1 MKILSPRS
9 YARRGNAPLRDAP
22 ASRPECLAESTSR
35 MQRFGSD
42 YERGIRQTETPRPR
56 RGSVAKQCVP
66 TRSVGTRRLLIACL
80 FLLPTAIV
88 RADDWP
94 QFLGPQRNGN
104 SNEKGLLA
112 AFPKD
117 GPPVVWQRNVGEGYS
132 GPVIAGDRLILFH
145 RVGDEEVVECL
156 KAATGKELWRFP
168 YPTSYS
174 DMLGK
179 GDGPRS
185 TPLIAGDK
193 IITLGAEGTLHCL
206 ALETGKKIW
215 SRSLTKE
222 YKTPLGYFG
231 VGTSPIV
238 EQNRVLVNVGG
249 KNAGIV
255 AFDLDNGKEAWRATD
270 DPPSYSSPV
279 VATIGDRRLAVFFTR
294 TGAVVL
300 NAKTGD
306 VLYRQRWRSR
316 SETSVNAATPL
327 IIGDQ
332 VFFSAS
338 YDTGALLL
346 KLKANGAEEVWTDE
360 KIMSNQY
367 NTCIHH
373 NGQIYGFDGRQDSPF
388 PPTLRCFDL
397 KTRKIRWQ
405 KEDFGN
411 GSMILAD
418 GRLIILTE
426 KGGLCLVQATPEAFR
441 ETARFRLLDAPP
453 CRAQIALS
461 AGRLYARDQKK
472 LVCVNLAK

>member
-1 MKILSPRS
+1 MKTNNEAREDHRMKRIRCYIL
-9 YARRGNAPLRDAP
+9 
-22 ASRPECLAESTSR
+22 LAFCVLSV
-35 MQRFGSD
+35 
-42 YERGIRQTETPRPR
+42 
-56 RGSVAKQCVP
+56 SVA
-66 TRSVGTRRLLIACL
+66 
-80 FLLPTAIV
+80 
-88 RADDWP
+88 RAEDWP
-94 QFLGPQRNGN
+94 QFLGPHRNGV

-117 GPPVVWQRNVGEGYS
+117 GPAVVWKRDVGEGYS

-156 KAATGKELWRFP
+156 NAGTGKELWKFT

-185 TPLIAGDK
+185 TPLIADGK
-193 IITLGAEGTLHCL
+193 IVTLGAEGTLHCL
-206 ALETGKKIW
+206 ALETGKKLW

-231 VGTSPIV
+231 VGTSPVV
-238 EQNRVLVNVGG
+238 EQNRVLINVGG
-249 KNAGIV
+249 KNAGTGIV
-255 AFDLDNGKEAWRATD
+255 AFDLDNGKEVWRATD

-279 VATIGDRRLAVFFTR
+279 VCTVGETRLAVFFTR

-300 NAKTGD
+300 NAKTGAI
-306 VLYRQRWRSR
+306 LHQQKWRSR
-316 SETSVNAATPL
+316 NDASVNAATPL

-332 VFFSAS
+332 AFFSAS
-338 YDTGALLL
+338 YETGALLL
-346 KLKANGAEEVWTDE
+346 KLKANGANEVWTDE

-367 NTCIHH
+367 NTCIYHDGH
-373 NGQIYGFDGRQDSPF
+373 LYGFDGRQDSPI
-388 PPTLRCFDL
+388 PPTLRCVEL

-405 KEDFGN
+405 QEKFGN
-411 GSMILAD
+411 GTMILAD

-426 KGGLCLVQATPEAFR
+426 KGSLCLVQATPEAFR
-441 ETARFRLLDAPP
+441 ETARFRLLEAAPS
-453 CRAQIALS
+453 RAQIALS
-461 AGRLYARDQKK
+461 AGRISARDQKK

>member
-1 MKILSPRS
+1 MKHCI
-9 YARRGNAPLRDAP
+9 PLALGV
-22 ASRPECLAESTSR
+22 CLL
-35 MQRFGSD
+35 
-42 YERGIRQTETPRPR
+42 
-56 RGSVAKQCVP
+56 VP
-66 TRSVGTRRLLIACL
+66 LGL
-80 FLLPTAIV
+80 

-94 QFLGPQRNGN
+94 QFLGPRRDGT
-104 SNEKGLLA
+104 SLEKGLLA
-112 AFPKD
+112 TFPKG
-117 GPPVVWQRNVGEGYS
+117 GPTIVWKRDVGEGFS
-132 GPVIAGDRLILFH
+132 GPVIAGERLILFH

-156 KAATGKELWRFP
+156 NAGTGKELWKFA

-174 DMLGK
+174 DALNK

-185 TPLIAGDK
+185 TPCISGDK
-193 IITLGAEGTLHCL
+193 LVTLGAEGTLHCL
-206 ALETGKKIW
+206 ALENGKKIW

-231 VGTSPIV
+231 VGTSPVV
-238 EQNRVLVNVGG
+238 EQNLVLVNVGG

-279 VATIGDRRLAVFFTR
+279 VCTIGDKRLAVFFTR

-300 NAKTGD
+300 NPKTGA
-306 VLYRQRWRSR
+306 VLYRQKWRSR
-316 SETSVNAATPL
+316 MDASVNAATPL

-332 VFFSAS
+332 AFFSAS

-346 KLKANGAEEVWTDE
+346 KLRPNGAEEVWNDE

-367 NTCIHH
+367 NTCIYHDGH
-373 NGQIYGFDGRQDSPF
+373 LYGFDGRQDSRIA
-388 PPTLRCFDL
+388 PTLRCVEV

-405 KEDFGN
+405 REEFGN
-411 GSMILAD
+411 GTMVLAD

-426 KGGLCLVQATPEAFR
+426 KGDLCLVQATPEAFR
-441 ETARFRLLDAPP
+441 ETARFRLSEATP
-453 CRAQIALS
+453 CRAQIAL
-461 AGRLYARDQKK
+461 AGGRLFARDQKK

>member
-1 MKILSPRS
+1 MKHTIL
-9 YARRGNAPLRDAP
+9 
-22 ASRPECLAESTSR
+22 LAL
-35 MQRFGSD
+35 
-42 YERGIRQTETPRPR
+42 GI
-56 RGSVAKQCVP
+56 VLLAAK
-66 TRSVGTRRLLIACL
+66 GL
-80 FLLPTAIV
+80 

-94 QFLGPQRNGN
+94 QFLGPQRNGV

-117 GPPVVWQRNVGEGYS
+117 GPAIIWQRNVGEGYS

-145 RVGDEEVVECL
+145 RVGDDEVVECL
-156 KAATGKELWRFP
+156 NAATGKELWKFP
-168 YPTSYS
+168 YPTAYS

-185 TPLIAGDK
+185 TPVISGDK
-193 IITLGAEGTLHCL
+193 LVTLGAEGTLHCL
-206 ALETGKKIW
+206 SLATGKKIW

-231 VGTSPIV
+231 VGTSPVV
-238 EQNRVLVNVGG
+238 EQDRVLINVGG
-249 KNAGIV
+249 KDAGTGIV
-255 AFDLDNGKEAWRATD
+255 AFELASGKEAWRATD

-279 VATIGDRRLAVFFTR
+279 VCTVGNTRLAVFFTR
-294 TGAVVL
+294 TGAVIL
-300 NAKTGD
+300 NAKSGA
-306 VLYRQRWRSR
+306 VVYQQRWRSR
-316 SETSVNAATPL
+316 SDASVNAATPL

-332 VFFSAS
+332 AFFSAS

-367 NTCIHH
+367 NTCIYHDGH
-373 NGQIYGFDGRQDSPF
+373 LYGFHGRQDSPV
-388 PPTLRCFDL
+388 PATLRCFDV

-405 KEDFGN
+405 EEKFGN
-411 GSMILAD
+411 GTMILAD

-426 KGGLCLVQATPEAFR
+426 KGNLCLVDATPEAFR
-441 ETARFRLLDAPP
+441 ETARFRILDASPS
-453 CRAQIALS
+453 RAQIALS